1 MNSNLFKSILS
12 AVLLTF
18 AWPINGFS
26 ILIFVAFVPL
36 LQVLYDQPSK
46 KSKQTTSFFFLS
58 FFLWNLGISWWIWNA
73 SPFGMW
79 FAVIINSWLMTFVFM
94 ATRMVIRRLSHQSG
108 LLFLTTFW
116 MSFELCIYI
125 GTFHGHGFNWAM
137 CFLKRPHGYNGTNTL
152 GYLGVVF
159 GFGLSISY
167 AFKRFEGLR
176 SNSKICFGIVAIAIP
191 IVSLC

>member
-36 LQVLYDQPSK
+36 LQVLYDQPLK
-46 KSKQTTSFFFLS
+46 KSKQITAFFFTG

-79 FAVIINSWLMTFVFM
+79 FAVLVNSWLMTIVFM
-94 ATRMVIRRLSHQSG
+94 VTRMVIRRLSRQAG

-116 MSFELCIYI
+116 MSFELLHLHWDFSWPWFQL
-125 GTFHGHGFNWAM
+125 GNVFSET
-137 CFLKRPHGYNGTNTL
+137 TL
-152 GYLGVVF
+152 WIQWYEYTGVF
-159 GFGLSISY
+159 GGSLWVWIVNI
-167 AFKRFEGLR
+167 L
-176 SNSKICFGIVAIAIP
+176 CFQACLLYTSP
-191 IVSLC
+191 SPRD